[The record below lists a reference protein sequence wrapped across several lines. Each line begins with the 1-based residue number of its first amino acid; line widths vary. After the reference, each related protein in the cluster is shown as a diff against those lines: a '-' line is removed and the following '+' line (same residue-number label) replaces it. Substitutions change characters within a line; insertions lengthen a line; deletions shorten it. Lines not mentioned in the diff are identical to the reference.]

1 MKERILLFTIVFGLG
16 VFIYIFQSYFNTVWG
31 LAILCVLMAVYVL
44 FMNLSYKLQKRKL
57 QKYPQVINEIY
68 KPFVSV
74 LIPAHDEESVIGNTV
89 QNILSMD
96 YENFEIIVID
106 DRSSDNTASV
116 IKDLEAKYEKVTA
129 LIRPKDAFPGKS
141 AVLNDAFKIAKGEAI
156 LVFDA
161 DATVEP
167 DFLSKLIPH
176 LEPKDVGGVQARKV
190 IRNKNVNILTRCQ
203 NNEYTLDTYF
213 QVGRD
218 SVKGAVELRGNGE
231 LLKRQAIEDIGGWN
245 NYTIVDDL
253 DMSTRMHIK
262 GWDIRFCPD
271 AVVYEEGI
279 IYLRPLYRQ
288 RRRWLEGTIRRY
300 LEYSG
305 AALCSRDM
313 SLRAGLDM
321 MAYISE
327 FIMPGWFLM
336 EILIRGFK
344 VVAKQAPPHML
355 YSSIFIGCLIGFG
368 FFTAARYAL
377 RRYDY
382 MPRLDATF
390 EALQTSV
397 YLLVIWFPLVLYICF
412 KILFMKKD
420 MNWGKTAHGLVQEEE
435 ASIKDFIK
443 KELEKTKEYTKE
455 YTEKY
460 REKLKQIL
468 AEKAFYGDLKISD
481 KINFN
486 INSKKGEK

>member
-31 LAILCVLMAVYVL
+31 LALLCTFMFIYAL
-44 FMNLSYKLQKRKL
+44 FLNLSYKLKKRKL
-57 QKYPQVINEIY
+57 EKYPQIINENY
-68 KPFVSV
+68 KPSV
-74 LIPAHDEESVIGNTV
+74 TVMIPAHNEESVISNTV
-89 QNILSMD
+89 RNILNMD
-96 YENFEIIVID
+96 YENFDIIVID

-116 IKDLEAKYEKVTA
+116 IKDLEHKYDKVTA

-141 AVLNDAFKIAKGEAI
+141 AVLNDAFIFFLGEAI

-167 DFLSKLIPH
+167 EFLSKLIPY
-176 LEPKDVGGVQARKV
+176 LEPKDVGAVQARKV
-190 IRNKNVNILTRCQ
+190 IRNKNVNLLTRCQ
-203 NNEYTLDTYF
+203 NNEYTMDTHF

-218 SVKGAVELRGNGE
+218 SIKGAVELRGNGE
-231 LLKRQAIEDIGGWN
+231 LIKRQALDDIGGWN
-245 NYTIVDDL
+245 NYTLVDDL
-253 DMSTRMHIK
+253 DMSTRLHIK

-300 LEYSG
+300 LEYAGDVLFSK
-305 AALCSRDM
+305 DM
-313 SLRAGLDM
+313 SLRASLDM
-321 MAYISE
+321 TAYITQ
-327 FIMPGWFLM
+327 FIMPGWFVM

-344 VVAKQAPPHML
+344 VLAKQAPPHML
-355 YSSIFIGCLIGFG
+355 YSSIVIGCAIGFG
-368 FFTAARYAL
+368 FFFGARYAL

-390 EALQTSV
+390 EALETSI
-397 YLLVIWFPLVLYICF
+397 YLFIIWFPLVLYICF
-412 KILFMKKD
+412 KILFLKKD
-420 MNWGKTAHGLVQEEE
+420 MNWGKTAHGLVLEEE
-435 ASIKDFIK
+435 ASIKAFIK
-443 KELEKTKEYTKE
+443 KELEKTKKYTKE

-468 AEKAFYGDLKISD
+468 AERTSE
-481 KINFN
+481 
-486 INSKKGEK
+486 GEFKNYTKSGKED

>member
-16 VFIYIFQSYFNTVWG
+16 IFIYIFQSYFNTVWG
-31 LAILCVLMAVYVL
+31 LALLCTFMFIYAL
-44 FMNLSYKLQKRKL
+44 FLNLSYKLKKRKL
-57 QKYPQVINEIY
+57 AKFPEIINENY
-68 KPFVSV
+68 KPSV
-74 LIPAHDEESVIGNTV
+74 TVMIPAHNEEGVISNTV
-89 QNILSMD
+89 QNILNMD
-96 YENFEIIVID
+96 YENFDIIVID
-106 DRSSDNTASV
+106 DRSTDNTASV
-116 IKDLEAKYEKVTA
+116 IKDLEQKYKKVTA

-161 DATVEP
+161 DATVDP
-167 DFLSKLIPH
+167 DFLSKLIPY
-176 LEPKDVGGVQARKV
+176 LEPKDVGAVQARKV
-190 IRNKNVNILTRCQ
+190 IRNKNVNLLTRCQ
-203 NNEYTLDTYF
+203 NNEYTMDTHF

-218 SVKGAVELRGNGE
+218 SIKGAVELRGNGE
-231 LLKRQAIEDIGGWN
+231 LIKRQAIEDIGGWN
-245 NYTIVDDL
+245 NYTLVDDL
-253 DMSTRMHIK
+253 DMSTKLHIK

-300 LEYSG
+300 LEYAGDVLFSK
-305 AALCSRDM
+305 DM
-313 SLRAGLDM
+313 SLRASLDM
-321 MAYISE
+321 TAYITQ
-327 FIMPGWFLM
+327 FIMPGWFVM

-344 VVAKQAPPHML
+344 VLAKQAPPHML
-355 YSSIFIGCLIGFG
+355 YSSIVIGCAIGFG
-368 FFTAARYAL
+368 FFFGARYAL

-390 EALQTSV
+390 EALETSV
-397 YLLVIWFPLVLYICF
+397 YLFIIWFPLVLYICF

-420 MNWGKTAHGLVQEEE
+420 MNWGKTAHGLVLEEE
-435 ASIKDFIK
+435 ASIKAFIK
-443 KELEKTKEYTKE
+443 KELQKTKEYTKE

-468 AEKAFYGDLKISD
+468 AERTSE
-481 KINFN
+481 
-486 INSKKGEK
+486 GEFKNYTKTGKED